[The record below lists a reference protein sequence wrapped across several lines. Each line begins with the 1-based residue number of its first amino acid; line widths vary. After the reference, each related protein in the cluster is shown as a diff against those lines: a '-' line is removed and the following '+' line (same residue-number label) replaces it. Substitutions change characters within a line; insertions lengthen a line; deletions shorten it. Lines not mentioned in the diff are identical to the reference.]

1 LAAARRELVV
11 NDQLWWYLARSGGVA
26 AWAMLAFSVLWG
38 LALSTKVFGGKPR
51 PNWILDLHRF
61 TGGAAVVF
69 TGIHVVSLVLDS
81 YVEFGVREIL
91 VPFTSSYRP
100 SAVAWG
106 VIAFYLLLAVEITSL
121 LRKRLSKRAWRV
133 THFLS
138 FPLFILATAHG
149 VTAGT
154 DKDTFLLRAAFIGV
168 ASAVGGLT
176 AIRAT
181 QADIQR
187 APSAL

>member
-1 LAAARRELVV
+1 MSGG

-38 LALSTKVFGGKPR
+38 LVLSTKVLGSRPR
-51 PNWILDLHRF
+51 PNWVLDLHRF
-61 TGGAAVVF
+61 VGGAAVIF
-69 TGIHVVSLVLDS
+69 TGIHVASLVLDS
-81 YVEFGVREIL
+81 YIAFGAREIL

-100 SAVAWG
+100 AAVAWG
-106 VIAFYLLLAVEITSL
+106 VIALYTLLAVEMTSL
-121 LRKRLSKRAWRV
+121 LRKRLSKRVWRA

-154 DKDTFLLRAAFIGV
+154 DKDTVLLRAAFIGV
-168 ASAVGGLT
+168 AAAVGGLT
-176 AIRAT
+176 AVRAV
-181 QADIQR
+181 QADPQR
-187 APSAL
+187 TPSLV

>member
-1 LAAARRELVV
+1 M

-38 LALSTKVFGGKPR
+38 LVLSTKAFGSKPR
-51 PNWILDLHRF
+51 PNWVLDLHRF
-61 TGGAAVVF
+61 VGGAAVIF
-69 TGIHVVSLVLDS
+69 TGIHVASIVLDS
-81 YVEFGVREIL
+81 YIEFGIREIL

-100 SAVAWG
+100 AAVAWG
-106 VIAFYLLLAVEITSL
+106 VIALYVLLAVEITSL
-121 LRKRLSKRAWRV
+121 LRKRLSKRLWRM

-154 DKDTFLLRAAFIGV
+154 DKDTFLLRTAFIV
-168 ASAVGGLT
+168 ATAAIGGLT
-176 AIRAT
+176 ALRVID
-181 QADIQR
+181 ADAQR
-187 APSAL
+187 APSLS

>member
-81 YVEFGVREIL
+81 YIEFGVREIL
-91 VPFTSSYRP
+91 IPFTSTYRP
-100 SAVAWG
+100 AAVAWG
-106 VIAFYLLLAVEITSL
+106 VIALYLLLAVEITSL
-121 LRKRLSKRAWRV
+121 LRKRISKRAWRM

-138 FPLFILATAHG
+138 FPLFILATVHG

-154 DKDTFLLRAAFIGV
+154 DKDTFLLRAAFTLVTAG
-168 ASAVGGLT
+168 VGGLT
-176 AIRAT
+176 ALRLLD
-181 QADIQR
+181 ADAQR
-187 APSAL
+187 APSVL

>member
-1 LAAARRELVV
+1 M

-38 LALSTKVFGGKPR
+38 LVLSTKAFGSKPR
-51 PNWILDLHRF
+51 PNWVLDLHRF
-61 TGGAAVVF
+61 VGGAAVIF
-69 TGIHVVSLVLDS
+69 TGIHVASIVLDS
-81 YVEFGVREIL
+81 YIEFGMREIL

-100 SAVAWG
+100 AAVAWG
-106 VIAFYLLLAVEITSL
+106 VIALYVLLAVEITSL
-121 LRKRLSKRAWRV
+121 LRKRLSKRLWRM

-154 DKDTFLLRAAFIGV
+154 DKDTFLLRTAFIV
-168 ASAVGGLT
+168 ATAAIGGLT
-176 AIRAT
+176 ALRVID
-181 QADIQR
+181 ADAQR
-187 APSAL
+187 APSLS